1 MFCLYININEVTNH
15 LTFFKYG
22 CERCDLSCC
31 NSNGDIFMCENNMLF
46 SHVKISCF
54 RAKAHLVFH
63 WCLYNKLWYVS
74 LGAREVTVVIYSYST
89 VTLLLQ
95 NYILSLTHPTF
106 LLCFL
111 ILPFFI
117 LRSLTITSLA
127 SNTLSTGF
135 TAPSALATA
144 GSSTL

>member
-1 MFCLYININEVTNH
+1 MAVKGAIYHVAIATVI
-15 LTFFKYG
+15 
-22 CERCDLSCC
+22 
-31 NSNGDIFMCENNMLF
+31 F
-46 SHVKISCF
+46 SHVKITCYF
-54 RAKAHLVFH
+54 HMWRYHVFMPKLTWYYFH

-127 SNTLSTGF
+127 SNTLGTGF

>member
-1 MFCLYININEVTNH
+1 MAVKGAIYHVAIATVI
-15 LTFFKYG
+15 
-22 CERCDLSCC
+22 
-31 NSNGDIFMCENNMLF
+31 F
-46 SHVKISCF
+46 SHVKITCYF
-54 RAKAHLVFH
+54 HMWRYHVFMQKLTWYYFH

-106 LLCFL
+106 LLRFL

-127 SNTLSTGF
+127 SNTLGTGF